1 MASTRSVVDRCLR
14 ALSPYDCRRHAAT
27 LAGRDPDRARRGP
40 DGYVPRDF
48 VSTLSA
54 AQRAGVQAGIDE
66 ARLREDTARAEGSDP
81 GSPVYLGAHGRREA
95 RVCTDTRTAQ
105 RRAQRRRLALGVDPV
120 PHAAHTA

>member
-1 MASTRSVVDRCLR
+1 MPSTRSVVDRCLR

-27 LAGRDPDRARRGP
+27 LAGRDPDRARKGP

-54 AQRAGVQAGIDE
+54 AQRRGVDAGISD
-66 ARLREDTARAEGSDP
+66 ARLREDTARAEDSDP
-81 GSPVYLGAHGRREA
+81 GSPVFLGANARRVP

-105 RRAQRRRLALGVDPV
+105 RRAQRARLRQGVDPV